1 MQLKSKT
8 LVLLVAL
15 TCFALLPSSKALNPP
30 ADGGYP
36 NGNTAEG
43 ELPLASLTTG
53 ANNTAIGAGAL
64 FSNTTGN
71 DNTAVGFQTLNSN
84 STGLSN
90 TATGFHALIANR
102 IGSNNTAN
110 GYEALNDNDVDGTG
124 TAIENTAVGS
134 QALQHNRIGSDNTAV
149 GFQALMGQNFGG
161 SGNTAVG
168 ARALQINE
176 GVSDTAIGEAALQS
190 NQGDHNTAI
199 GDGALQGNDFN
210 HDDTAVGDSALF
222 NTHGI
227 GNNNIALGSGA
238 GFNLTTGG
246 YNIDIGNV
254 GVASEGNTIR
264 IGTTFN
270 PSSRT
275 GQNKAFI
282 AAIYNVNEG
291 GTIKP
296 VYINSTGRLG
306 TQPPASARR
315 FKNDIKPMDK
325 ASEAILGLKPV
336 TFEYKSD
343 KTATPQFGLIAE
355 EVAAVNPDL
364 IVRDEK
370 GEIYTVRYDAVNAM
384 LLNEFLKEHRKV
396 QQQGATIAELKQGV
410 QALTARLKEQAA
422 QIQRVS
428 AQLEVNRPAPQVT
441 QNN

>member
-124 TAIENTAVGS
+124 SAIENTAVGS
-134 QALQHNRIGSDNTAV
+134 QALQHNRIGDDNTAV

-161 SGNTAVG
+161 IGNTAVG

-270 PSSRT
+270 RGSRT
-275 GQNKAFI
+275 GQNRAFI
-282 AAIYNVNEG
+282 AAIYNVNENQPPG
-291 GTIKP
+291 VMISP
-296 VYINSTGRLG
+296 VYINAHGQLG
-306 TQPPASARR
+306 TQGPPSSIR
-315 FKNDIKPMDK
+315 FKKKVKPM
-325 ASEAILGLKPV
+325 AHTSEAILGLRPV
-336 TFEYKSD
+336 TFQYKND
-343 KTATPQFGLIAE
+343 EEGTPQFGLIAE
-355 EVAAVNPDL
+355 EVAKLNPDL
-364 IVRDEK
+364 VVRDPEGK
-370 GEIYTVRYDAVNAM
+370 IYSVRYDAVNAM
-384 LLNEFLKEHRKV
+384 LLNEFLKEHRTAQEQEKKIE
-396 QQQGATIAELKQGV
+396 ALEAEM
-410 QALTARLKEQAA
+410 KEQKAL
-422 QIQRVS
+422 IQKVS
-428 AQLEVNRPAPQVT
+428 AQLELSKSAPQTVL
-441 QNN
+441 NNQ